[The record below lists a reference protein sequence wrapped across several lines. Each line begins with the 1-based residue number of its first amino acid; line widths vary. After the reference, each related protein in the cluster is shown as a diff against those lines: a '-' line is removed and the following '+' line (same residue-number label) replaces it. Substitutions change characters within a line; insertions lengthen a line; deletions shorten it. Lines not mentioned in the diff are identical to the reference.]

1 FGFADV
7 AVNAFVGNHE
17 RHVRILGGW
26 GRYADKQRAM
36 PSSAKRGISSRGVFV
51 CRAAI
56 SCLTKRNS
64 GQVHFDYSI
73 IAASEFNMIEEL
85 PNASQ

>member
-1 FGFADV
+1 
-7 AVNAFVGNHE
+7 
-17 RHVRILGGW
+17 
-26 GRYADKQRAM
+26 M